1 MAIQQKGQQP
11 QQNQSQNAG
20 QKPQSGQQ
28 NMGQPAVK
36 NSGINNPGFKQ
47 PAAGQDAQ
55 VNQNK
60 SAVKPAPTDREQL

>member
-1 MAIQQKGQQP
+1 MATEQKGQQS
-11 QQNQSQNAG
+11 QQNQSKNAG
-20 QKPQSGQQ
+20 QRPQPGQQ
-28 NMGQPAVK
+28 NMGQSAVK

-60 SAVKPAPTDREQL
+60 GAVKPAPTDREQL